1 MVNEELTSDDE
12 ILENALNAD
21 TASDISDDEKQEQ
34 DDNLANPVES
44 EVEKLKAEL
53 GEAKDKYLRIFAEFD
68 NSKRRNAKERLELI
82 KTAGLEIL
90 QDLLPVLDDLGRA
103 EKIIETATDLEN
115 VKKGFDL
122 IKEKLVRTLQN
133 KGLKA
138 MESIGADF
146 DADFHEAITEIPA
159 PNPEMVGKVVDEV
172 EKGYILNEKIIR
184 YAKVIV
190 GK

>member
-1 MVNEELTSDDE
+1 M
-12 ILENALNAD
+12 
-21 TASDISDDEKQEQ
+21 
-34 DDNLANPVES
+34 
-44 EVEKLKAEL
+44 
-53 GEAKDKYLRIFAEFD
+53 
-68 NSKRRNAKERLELI
+68 
-82 KTAGLEIL
+82 
-90 QDLLPVLDDLGRA
+90 
-103 EKIIETATDLEN
+103 
-115 VKKGFDL
+115 KKGFDL